1 MAQRG
6 RPLWIM
12 ALKGLLGRYRYHG
25 PCTGHFDGEHF
36 GNQPALRRIGW
47 RDLWQLRR
55 ERRHMAP
62 WQWVDLPPAPVPVT
76 RVDDGSVRITFIN
89 HATFLIQ
96 CAGLNLLTDPVWS
109 KRVSPFPW
117 IGPRR
122 FHAPGIPLEQ
132 LPPIDAVLLSHN
144 HYDHCDLHTL
154 RALLR
159 RNPRMRLVAPLGHE
173 ELAEELG
180 FRRQESLDWWSS
192 CRLKNCN
199 ITLVPARHWGARTL
213 WDKCQA
219 LWGGFVID
227 TPQGPLYFAGDTAYS
242 DGFQRIRT
250 RMGPM
255 ALALL
260 PVGAY
265 QPHWCMEDVH
275 LEPHEA
281 VRAHHELGCQ
291 ASMACHFGCFSLA
304 NDGQFE
310 PQSVVESLRHQGHI
324 DDQILHLPQPGVP
337 LSFVEGR
344 LKLALDEN
352 KG

>member
-6 RPLWIM
+6 KPLWMM
-12 ALKGLLGRYRYHG
+12 ALKSMLGGYRYRG
-25 PCTGHFDGEHF
+25 PRTGHFDGERF
-36 GNQPALRRIGW
+36 GNQPGLRHIGI

-55 ERRHMAP
+55 ERRHMTP
-62 WQWVDLPPAPVPVT
+62 WQWEDIPSAPAPIT
-76 RVDDGSVRITFIN
+76 RVEDDSVRITFIN

-96 CAGLNLLTDPVWS
+96 YAGMNLLTDPVWS
-109 KRVSPFPW
+109 KRVSPLRGL
-117 IGPRR
+117 GPRR
-122 FHAPGIPLEQ
+122 FHAPGVPLDQ
-132 LPPIDAVLLSHN
+132 LPPIDAVLISHN
-144 HYDHCDLHTL
+144 HYDHCDFRTL

-159 RNPRMRLVAPLGHE
+159 RNPRMRLIAPLGHD
-173 ELAEELG
+173 ELGRELG
-180 FRRQESLDWWSS
+180 FLRQESLDWWSS
-192 CRLKNCN
+192 CRLKGRA

-213 WDKCQA
+213 WDKCRT
-219 LWGGFVID
+219 LWGGFVIE

-242 DGFQRIRT
+242 DGFQRIRM

-255 ALALL
+255 SLALL

-291 ASMACHFGCFSLA
+291 ASIACHFGCFSLA
-304 NDGQFE
+304 NDGQHE
-310 PQSVVESLRHQGHI
+310 PQSVVESLRHHGHI
-324 DDQILHLPQPGVP
+324 DTQTLHLPQPGIP
-337 LSFVEGR
+337 LTFRAGQLTPVM
-344 LKLALDEN
+344 DID